1 MAKGIFTA
9 KIDSSYDDIPEIRYH
24 FPRTYLNYAQKMVG
38 DWIIYYEP
46 KRGGGRSSYFAT
58 AMLERIEE
66 DSKTPNHFY
75 AFVSNYLDFDQPVS
89 FRLGDHCIESALMLD
104 SGLLNKGSFQRAVR
118 LLPEN
123 EYQFILQRGFS
134 RDYSLDKITNAEIKE
149 EVFDFERPI
158 VEQIAC
164 RPFREASF
172 SKKVRAAYDS
182 TCAITGLKLLNGGG
196 RCEIEAA
203 HIKPVGD
210 NHQGPDSVR
219 NGISLSRTVHWMFD
233 RGILSIDDDFMILT
247 AEKLIPEQM
256 KRLISPDGVIKIPDE
271 TKFQPH
277 PQFLR
282 YHRENIFKG

>member
-9 KIDSSYDDIPEIRYH
+9 KIDSNYDDIPEIRYH
-24 FPRTYLNYAQKMVG
+24 FPRTYLNYAKKMVG

-58 AMLERIEE
+58 AMLDRIEE
-66 DSKTPNHFY
+66 DTKTPNHFY
-75 AFVSNYLDFDQPVS
+75 AFVSNYLDFDNPVS

-104 SGLLNKGSFQRAVR
+104 NGILNKGAFQRAVR

-134 RDYSLDKITNAEIKE
+134 KDYSLDKITNAEINE
-149 EVFDFERPI
+149 ELLDFERPI
-158 VEQIAC
+158 VEQIVY

-203 HIKPVGD
+203 HIRPVGN
-210 NHQGPDSVR
+210 NHNGPDSVR

-233 RGILSIDDDFMILT
+233 RGILSIDDNFKIL
-247 AEKLIPEQM
+247 AADKLIPEQM
-256 KRLISPDGVIKIPDE
+256 KRLIRPDGLIKIPDE
-271 TKFQPH
+271 SKFRPH

>member
-24 FPRTYLNYAQKMVG
+24 FPRTYLNYVKKMAG

-46 KRGGGRSSYFAT
+46 KRGGGRSSYFAM
-58 AMLERIEE
+58 AKLDRIEE
-66 DSKTPNHFY
+66 DTNTPNHFY

-89 FRLGDHCIESALMLD
+89 FRLGEKCIESALMLENG
-104 SGLLNKGSFQRAVR
+104 SLNKGSFQRAIR

-123 EYQFILQRGFS
+123 EYLFILQLGFS
-134 RDYSLDKITNAEIKE
+134 KDYSLDKITNAEVNE
-149 EVFDFERPI
+149 EAFDFERPT
-158 VEQIAC
+158 VEQIIS

-182 TCAITGLKLLNGGG
+182 TCAITGLKLINGGG

-203 HIKPVGD
+203 HIKPVGN
-210 NHQGPDSVR
+210 NHNGPDSVR

-233 RGILSIDDDFMILT
+233 RGILSIDDDFKLLT

-256 KRLISPDGVIKIPDE
+256 RNLITTDSLIMVPDE
-271 TKFQPH
+271 SKFQPH